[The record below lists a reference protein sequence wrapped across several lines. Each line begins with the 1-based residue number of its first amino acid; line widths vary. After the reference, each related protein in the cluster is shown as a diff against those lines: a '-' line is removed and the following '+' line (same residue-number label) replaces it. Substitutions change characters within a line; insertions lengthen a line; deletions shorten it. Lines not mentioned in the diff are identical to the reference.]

1 MRPSGATRR
10 ALQDEGSDRWDAEYE
25 AEVQSSRLETT
36 RTLRDAI
43 IRARSPPHAWV
54 LLTGVGYYRPSLSQE
69 YNEESAGGDFEFM
82 SRLVRDWEGAA
93 RLPEE
98 TGRSVRQVVVRS
110 GVVLGKNGGALKW
123 MLWPFRLGLGG
134 SLGSGRQPFPW
145 IHVDD
150 LSGILL
156 HAMEGSTVHGILNG
170 VAPCLSTN
178 AEFVGTLA
186 RCLGRPALLPVPGGV
201 LQALLGP
208 QRASMLLEGQWVVP
222 QRTLESGYRYHF
234 PQLAAALKDLVS

>member
-1 MRPSGATRR
+1 MRVLIGGGSGFVGGALTHLLRSKGHEVQHVSRDPR
-10 ALQDEGSDRWDAEYE
+10 AGVTWAQLVSKGLPTCDAVVNVAGANVLSPLRRWDAEYE

-54 LLTGVGYYRPSLSQE
+54 LLTGV
-69 YNEESAGGDFEFM
+69 
-82 SRLVRDWEGAA
+82 
-93 RLPEE
+93 
-98 TGRSVRQVVVRS
+98 